1 MIGVVDLETAKTEDQ
16 PTGKTVKDTWLL
28 RLPKDICDKEGFAE
42 GTLVS
47 VTIKDGGIQSTFIRP
62 PSKKIQEI
70 SRKFIEDDR
79 ELHRR
84 LKEIGD

>member
-1 MIGVVDLETAKTEDQ
+1 MVGVLDLEAVKTERNL
-16 PTGKTVKDTWLL
+16 VKDTWLL
-28 RLPKDICDKEGFAE
+28 RLPKEICDQEGFAE

-47 VTIKDGGIQSTFIRP
+47 LTVKNGGIQSSFIRP
-62 PSKKIQEI
+62 PSNKLQEI
-70 SRKFIEDDR
+70 SRNLLEKDR